1 VDGYEVL
8 TGELDAHAG
17 KIDSLPERLRTASD
31 AASQVT
37 MNDSAYGVLCQP
49 FAAML
54 QPFEELGVRT
64 LRQGGE
70 LHQHR
75 HQWVDLLPDPGRRV
89 VKRNRV
95 WGSIVGLPDG
105 APDHGR

>member
-1 VDGYEVL
+1 MDGYEVL

-17 KIDSLPERLRTASD
+17 KVDSFTDRLRTAGD

-54 QPFEELGVRT
+54 QPFEELGVRA
-64 LRQGGE
+64 LRQAGDAMAETARKVRDTSASYSGTDTQEASRYRTLEGG
-70 LHQHR
+70 L
-75 HQWVDLLPDPGRRV
+75 
-89 VKRNRV
+89 
-95 WGSIVGLPDG
+95 
-105 APDHGR
+105 

>member
-17 KIDSLPERLRTASD
+17 KIDSLTDRLRTASD

-64 LRQGGE
+64 LRQGGDALAE
-70 LHQHR
+70 TAR
-75 HQWVDLLPDPGRRV
+75 KVRDTSASYTSTDTS
-89 VKRNRV
+89 
-95 WGSIVGLPDG
+95 GSTRYQTLDG
-105 APDHGR
+105 AL